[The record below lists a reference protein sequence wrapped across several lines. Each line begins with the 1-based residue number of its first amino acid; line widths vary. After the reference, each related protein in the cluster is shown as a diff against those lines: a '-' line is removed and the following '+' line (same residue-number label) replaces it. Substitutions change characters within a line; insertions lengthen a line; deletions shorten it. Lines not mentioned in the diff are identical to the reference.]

1 MSRITAEE
9 IDKVANLSRLE
20 FTGEEARVFA
30 DQLSQIL
37 DYARSLEALDTE
49 GIEPTSHCLELTN
62 VLRVDEARA
71 SLTTEEALAN
81 AAEIEGQYFKVPS
94 IIQESS

>member
-37 DYARSLEALDTE
+37 DYARSLETLDTE

-62 VLRVDEARA
+62 VLRADEARA
-71 SLTTEEALAN
+71 SLTAEEALSN
-81 AAEIEGQYFKVPS
+81 APQSEGQCFKVPL